1 MLFSHISDTHLGLV
15 QYGSEEREQDVYHV
29 FNQAI
34 DISIK
39 DHVDFVIFAGD
50 IFHVPN
56 PNGTAVV
63 QMANALKRLKKNN
76 IDSFFILG
84 DHDISRIRTTPIPYV
99 YHNLEFSRY
108 IGQGNPIEYKGI
120 LLVGFDKIRKA
131 EISQFEEKFKA
142 VDKVANNHTG
152 HRILVMHQGI
162 TEFNKFAGELQST
175 DLPKNFTYYAMGHLH
190 DHDIKKF
197 NHLNGP
203 IVYPGSIELT
213 TSEGI
218 KETKKGFLEV
228 DISGEEARSNWIEL
242 DTRKQFS
249 FKTDYDELAKS
260 IDEISIKIDKMERKP
275 IVEIKIQGE
284 NIETDQIQAQISRLH
299 TQTLRCF
306 WRITSKEISDS
317 SVFLERPNAI
327 EDEMF
332 RLSINA
338 IGSEPI
344 ASFAIKEL
352 LPLLASNQ
360 IKEASQIII
369 ENFEKYKK
377 EKEND
382 HIS

>member
-15 QYGSEEREQDVYHV
+15 QYGSDEREQDVYHA

-50 IFHVPN
+50 IFHIPN
-56 PNGTAVV
+56 PNGTAIV

-84 DHDISRIRTTPIPYV
+84 EHDISRIRTTPIPYV
-99 YHNLEFSRY
+99 YHNLEFSKY
-108 IGQGNPIEYKGI
+108 IGQGIPIEYKGI
-120 LLVGFDKIRKA
+120 LLVGFDKIRKT
-131 EISQFEEKFKA
+131 EISQFEEKFKT
-142 VDKVANNHTG
+142 VDEIAKKHTG
-152 HRILVMHQGI
+152 HKILVMHQGI

-190 DHDIKKF
+190 DHDIKQF

-203 IVYPGSIELT
+203 IAYPGSIELT

-218 KETKKGFLEV
+218 KEIKKGFLEV
-228 DISGEEARSNWIEL
+228 DISGEEAKPKWIEL
-242 DTRKQFS
+242 DTRQQFS
-249 FKTDYDELAKS
+249 FKTNYDELAKS
-260 IDEISIKIDKMERKP
+260 IDEISRKIGNNERKP
-275 IVEIKIQGE
+275 IVEIKIHGE
-284 NIETDQIQAQISRLH
+284 KIETDQIQAQISRLYA
-299 TQTLRCF
+299 QTLRCF

-317 SVFLERPNAI
+317 SVFLERPNMI

-332 RLSINA
+332 RLSVDA
-338 IGSEPI
+338 VGSEQI
-344 ASFAIKEL
+344 ANFAIKEL
-352 LPLLASNQ
+352 LPMLASNQ

-377 EKEND
+377 EKKND
-382 HIS
+382 HIN